1 MAESREYMSIDEIL
15 TIINVIM
22 SFALMVLIFIATHQD
37 IKTWRL
43 INKNLSALLQ
53 NQRIMWDELDLLQ
66 EDLIQVQKGE
76 VANAKSINAIARKMT
91 ELHDIVIED
100 QTRQDQDI
108 KALATL
114 MSGLKTSSYRSRNDE
129 HFNDALK
136 RIAKLVKE

>member
-1 MAESREYMSIDEIL
+1 MSIDEIL
-15 TIINVIM
+15 IIINVIM
-22 SFALMVLIFIATHQD
+22 SFALMVLIFIFTHQD

-76 VANAKSINAIARKMT
+76 VANAKSINAITRKMT

-114 MSGLKTSSYRSRNDE
+114 MSGLKTSSYRSRNDD

>member
-1 MAESREYMSIDEIL
+1 MSIDEIL

-22 SFALMVLIFIATHQD
+22 SFALVILIFISTRQN

-91 ELHDIVIED
+91 ELHDLVIED

>member
-1 MAESREYMSIDEIL
+1 MSIDEIL

-22 SFALMVLIFIATHQD
+22 SFALMVLIFISTHQD

-76 VANAKSINAIARKMT
+76 VANAKSINAIARKIA
-91 ELHDIVIED
+91 ELHDLVIED

-114 MSGLKTSSYRSRNDE
+114 MSGLKTSSYRSRNDKQ
-129 HFNDALK
+129 FNDALK

>member
-1 MAESREYMSIDEIL
+1 MAVVNEVM

-22 SFALMVLIFIATHQD
+22 SFALMVLIIISTHQN

-100 QTRQDQDI
+100 QTRQDQNI

>member
-1 MAESREYMSIDEIL
+1 
-15 TIINVIM
+15 M
-22 SFALMVLIFIATHQD
+22 SFALMVLIFISTHQD

-91 ELHDIVIED
+91 ELHDLVIED

>member
-1 MAESREYMSIDEIL
+1 MAVVNEVM

-22 SFALMVLIFIATHQD
+22 SFALMVLIIISTHQN

-66 EDLIQVQKGE
+66 EDLIQVQKDE

>member
-1 MAESREYMSIDEIL
+1 MAVVNEVM

-22 SFALMVLIFIATHQD
+22 SFALMVLIIISTHQN

-76 VANAKSINAIARKMT
+76 AANAKSINAIARKMT

>member
-1 MAESREYMSIDEIL
+1 MSIDEIL

-22 SFALMVLIFIATHQD
+22 SFALMVLIFISTHQD

-91 ELHDIVIED
+91 ELHDLVIED

>member
-1 MAESREYMSIDEIL
+1 MSIDEIL

-22 SFALMVLIFIATHQD
+22 SFALMVLIFISTHQD

-76 VANAKSINAIARKMT
+76 VANAKSINAITRKMT

-114 MSGLKTSSYRSRNDE
+114 MSGLKTSSYRSRNDD

>member
-1 MAESREYMSIDEIL
+1 MSIDEIL

-22 SFALMVLIFIATHQD
+22 SFALMVLIFISTRQNIRFSRA
-37 IKTWRL
+37 
-43 INKNLSALLQ
+43 INKNMDILFKRQLILSEEQDQLQ
-53 NQRIMWDELDLLQ
+53 KS
-66 EDLIQVQKGE
+66 LIQVQKSE
-76 VANAKSINAIARKMT
+76 VANAKSINTIARKMT
-91 ELHDIVIED
+91 ELHDLVIEY

>member
-1 MAESREYMSIDEIL
+1 MSIDEIL

-22 SFALMVLIFIATHQD
+22 SFALVILIFISTRQNIRFSRA
-37 IKTWRL
+37 
-43 INKNLSALLQ
+43 INKNMDILFKRQLILSEEQDQLQ
-53 NQRIMWDELDLLQ
+53 KS
-66 EDLIQVQKGE
+66 LIQVQKSE

-100 QTRQDQDI
+100 QTRQDRDI

>member
-1 MAESREYMSIDEIL
+1 MSIDEIL

-22 SFALMVLIFIATHQD
+22 SFALMVLIFISTHQD

-91 ELHDIVIED
+91 ELHDLVIED
-100 QTRQDQDI
+100 QTKQDQDI

-114 MSGLKTSSYRSRNDE
+114 ISGLKTSSYRSRNDE

>member
-1 MAESREYMSIDEIL
+1 MSIDEIL
-15 TIINVIM
+15 IIINVIM
-22 SFALMVLIFIATHQD
+22 SFALMVLIFIFTHQD

-76 VANAKSINAIARKMT
+76 VANAKSINAITRKMT

>member
-1 MAESREYMSIDEIL
+1 MSIDEIL

-22 SFALMVLIFIATHQD
+22 SFALVILIFISTRQNIRFSRA
-37 IKTWRL
+37 
-43 INKNLSALLQ
+43 INKNMDILFKRQLILSEEQDQLQ
-53 NQRIMWDELDLLQ
+53 KS
-66 EDLIQVQKGE
+66 LIQVQKSE

-91 ELHDIVIED
+91 ELHDFVIED

-114 MSGLKTSSYRSRNDE
+114 MSGLKTSSYRSRNDKQ
-129 HFNDALK
+129 FNDALK

>member
-1 MAESREYMSIDEIL
+1 MSIDEIL

-22 SFALMVLIFIATHQD
+22 SFALMVLIFISTHQD

-91 ELHDIVIED
+91 ELHDLVIED

-129 HFNDALK
+129 HFIDALK

>member
-1 MAESREYMSIDEIL
+1 MSIDEIL

-22 SFALMVLIFIATHQD
+22 SFTMMVLIFISTHQD

>member
-1 MAESREYMSIDEIL
+1 MAVVNEVM

-22 SFALMVLIFIATHQD
+22 SFALMVLIIISTHQN

-66 EDLIQVQKGE
+66 EDLIKVQKGE

-91 ELHDIVIED
+91 ELHDLVIED
-100 QTRQDQDI
+100 QTRQDRDV

>member
-1 MAESREYMSIDEIL
+1 MAVVNEAM

-22 SFALMVLIFIATHQD
+22 SFALMVLIIISTHQD

-76 VANAKSINAIARKMT
+76 VANAKSVNAIARKMT

>member
-1 MAESREYMSIDEIL
+1 MSIDEIL

-22 SFALMVLIFIATHQD
+22 SFALVVLIFISTHQD

-76 VANAKSINAIARKMT
+76 VANAKSINAIARKMA
-91 ELHDIVIED
+91 ELHDLVIED

-114 MSGLKTSSYRSRNDE
+114 MSGLKASSYRSRNNKQ
-129 HFNDALK
+129 FNNALK
-136 RIAKLVKE
+136 RVSKLVKE

>member
-1 MAESREYMSIDEIL
+1 MSIDEIL

-22 SFALMVLIFIATHQD
+22 SFALMVLIFISTHQN

-91 ELHDIVIED
+91 ELHDLVIED

>member
-1 MAESREYMSIDEIL
+1 MSIDEIL

-43 INKNLSALLQ
+43 INKNLSALFQ

-66 EDLIQVQKGE
+66 EDLIKVQKGE

>member
-1 MAESREYMSIDEIL
+1 MSIDEIL

-22 SFALMVLIFIATHQD
+22 SFALMVLIIISTRQD
-37 IKTWRL
+37 IKARRATNASLDILFKRQQ
-43 INKNLSALLQ
+43 LLAQ
-53 NQRIMWDELDLLQ
+53 DMDQLQ
-66 EDLIQVQKGE
+66 KSLIQVQKSE
-76 VANAKSINAIARKMT
+76 VANAKFINAIARKMA
-91 ELHDIVIED
+91 ELHDLVIED

-129 HFNDALK
+129 HFNNALK

>member
-1 MAESREYMSIDEIL
+1 MSIDEIL

-22 SFALMVLIFIATHQD
+22 SFALMVLIIISTHQN

>member
-1 MAESREYMSIDEIL
+1 MSIDEIL

-22 SFALMVLIFIATHQD
+22 SFALMVLIFISTHQD

-43 INKNLSALLQ
+43 INKNLSALFQ

-91 ELHDIVIED
+91 ELHDLVIED
-100 QTRQDQDI
+100 QTRQDQDT

-114 MSGLKTSSYRSRNDE
+114 ISGLKASSYRSRNDE

>member
-1 MAESREYMSIDEIL
+1 MSIDEIL

-22 SFALMVLIFIATHQD
+22 SFALMVLIFISTHQD

-53 NQRIMWDELDLLQ
+53 NQRIMWDELDLLE

-91 ELHDIVIED
+91 ELHDLVIED

>member
-1 MAESREYMSIDEIL
+1 MSTDEIM

-22 SFALMVLIFIATHQD
+22 SFALVILIFISIRQNIRFSRA
-37 IKTWRL
+37 
-43 INKNLSALLQ
+43 INKNMDILFKRQLILSEEQDQLQ
-53 NQRIMWDELDLLQ
+53 KS
-66 EDLIQVQKGE
+66 LIQVQKSE

-91 ELHDIVIED
+91 ELHDLVIED

-114 MSGLKTSSYRSRNDE
+114 ISGLKTSSYRSRNNKQ
-129 HFNDALK
+129 FNDALK

>member
-1 MAESREYMSIDEIL
+1 MAVVNEVM

-22 SFALMVLIFIATHQD
+22 SFALMVLIIISTHQN

-76 VANAKSINAIARKMT
+76 VANAKSINAIARKMA
-91 ELHDIVIED
+91 ELHDLVIED

-114 MSGLKTSSYRSRNDE
+114 ISGLKTSSYRSRNDE

>member
-1 MAESREYMSIDEIL
+1 MSIDEIL

-22 SFALMVLIFIATHQD
+22 SFALVILIFISTRQNIRFSRA
-37 IKTWRL
+37 
-43 INKNLSALLQ
+43 INKNMDILFKRQLILSEEQDQLQ
-53 NQRIMWDELDLLQ
+53 KS
-66 EDLIQVQKGE
+66 LIQVQKSE

-91 ELHDIVIED
+91 ELHDLVIED
-100 QTRQDQDI
+100 QTRQDKDI

>member
-1 MAESREYMSIDEIL
+1 MAVVNEVM

-22 SFALMVLIFIATHQD
+22 SFALMVLIIISTHQN

-76 VANAKSINAIARKMT
+76 VANAKSINAIARKMA
-91 ELHDIVIED
+91 ELHDLVIED

>member
-1 MAESREYMSIDEIL
+1 MTNTILVLQVIVFIGFLVLGYVENSYQRQAEK
-15 TIINVIM
+15 
-22 SFALMVLIFIATHQD
+22 SFDSLYRVMRF
-37 IKTWRL
+37 
-43 INKNLSALLQ
+43 LSEDVMELQ
-53 NQRIMWDELDLLQ
+53 GKLA
-66 EDLIQVQKGE
+66 QVQKGE

-91 ELHDIVIED
+91 ELHDLVIED

-114 MSGLKTSSYRSRNDE
+114 ISGLKTSSYRSRNDE

>member
-1 MAESREYMSIDEIL
+1 MSIDEIL

-22 SFALMVLIFIATHQD
+22 SFALMVLIFISTHQD

-53 NQRIMWDELDLLQ
+53 NQRIMWDELALLQ
-66 EDLIQVQKGE
+66 EDLIQVQQGE

-91 ELHDIVIED
+91 ELHDLVIED

-136 RIAKLVKE
+136 RVSKLVKE

>member
-1 MAESREYMSIDEIL
+1 MSIDEIL

-22 SFALMVLIFIATHQD
+22 SFALVILIFISTRQNIRFSRA
-37 IKTWRL
+37 
-43 INKNLSALLQ
+43 INKNMDILFKRQLILSEEQDQLQ
-53 NQRIMWDELDLLQ
+53 KS
-66 EDLIQVQKGE
+66 LIQVQKSE

-100 QTRQDQDI
+100 QARQDQDI

>member
-1 MAESREYMSIDEIL
+1 MSIDEIL

-22 SFALMVLIFIATHQD
+22 SFALMVLIFISTHQD

-91 ELHDIVIED
+91 ELHDLVIED
-100 QTRQDQDI
+100 QTRQDKDI

-114 MSGLKTSSYRSRNDE
+114 ISGLKTSSYRSRNDE

-136 RIAKLVKE
+136 RIAKLVKNDS

>member
-1 MAESREYMSIDEIL
+1 MSIDEIL

-22 SFALMVLIFIATHQD
+22 SFALMVLIFISTYQD

-43 INKNLSALLQ
+43 INKSLSALFQ
-53 NQRIMWDELDLLQ
+53 SQHIMWDELDLLQ
-66 EDLIQVQKGE
+66 KALIQVQKGE

-114 MSGLKTSSYRSRNDE
+114 ISGLKVSNYQVSNDKQ
-129 HFNDALK
+129 FRDALK
-136 RIAKLVKE
+136 RVSKLVKE

>member
-1 MAESREYMSIDEIL
+1 MSIDEIL

-22 SFALMVLIFIATHQD
+22 SFALVVLIFISTHQD

-66 EDLIQVQKGE
+66 EDLIQVQKDE
-76 VANAKSINAIARKMT
+76 VANAKSINAIARKMA
-91 ELHDIVIED
+91 ELHDLVIED

>member
-1 MAESREYMSIDEIL
+1 MSIDEIL

-22 SFALMVLIFIATHQD
+22 SFALVILIFISTRQNIRFSRA
-37 IKTWRL
+37 
-43 INKNLSALLQ
+43 INKNMDILFKRQLILSEEQDQLQ
-53 NQRIMWDELDLLQ
+53 KS
-66 EDLIQVQKGE
+66 LIQVQKSE

>member
-1 MAESREYMSIDEIL
+1 MSIDEIL

-22 SFALMVLIFIATHQD
+22 PFALMVLIFISTHQD

-76 VANAKSINAIARKMT
+76 VANAKSINAITRKMT
-91 ELHDIVIED
+91 ELHDLVIED
-100 QTRQDQDI
+100 QIRQDQDI

-114 MSGLKTSSYRSRNDE
+114 ISGLKTSSYRSRNDE

-136 RIAKLVKE
+136 RVSKLVKE